1 MCDFYKSCLRVKLLE
16 YNFILEKN
24 VASFGGQDI
33 TPVKKKKK
41 KRNSLLEAVLVRY
54 FFPIWFLSVQI
65 FQCSSVTDGNRGK
78 AAGLGLCHTESG
90 NLLSLEI
97 HMAVSETALAEW
109 GIIFLLLVDQL
120 THVVVL
126 STKT

>member
-1 MCDFYKSCLRVKLLE
+1 MHHLEVK
-16 YNFILEKN
+16 YHT
-24 VASFGGQDI
+24 G
-33 TPVKKKKK
+33 KKKKQLA
-41 KRNSLLEAVLVRY
+41 RSCFIQV
-54 FFPIWFLSVQI
+54 FFSPIWFLSVQI

-109 GIIFLLLVDQL
+109 GIIFLLLMDQL

>member
-1 MCDFYKSCLRVKLLE
+1 M
-16 YNFILEKN
+16 
-24 VASFGGQDI
+24 
-33 TPVKKKKK
+33 
-41 KRNSLLEAVLVRY
+41 LEAVLVGY